1 MILVVDASAVAAM
14 LFEEPEADT
23 IRAHIRDESVIAPQ
37 LIDYELANICWKRV
51 RRHPA
56 TQTESLAMLATVGL
70 VSMTRVVV
78 PPSEAARLAIRTGLT
93 AYDAAYLWLAW
104 SRDAELITL
113 DRRLARVNAELR
125 ELPE

>member
-1 MILVVDASAVAAM
+1 MTLVVDASAVAAM
-14 LFEEPEADT
+14 LFEEPEAET

-56 TQTESLAMLATVGL
+56 TQAESLAMLATVAL